1 MTDFLLIAIII
12 ILLINTQHNE
22 KTIDPI
28 GHRIEKIET
37 LLSNLREDTHF
48 IAEKVTSIEF
58 NTEKSKKENKE

>member
-12 ILLINTQHNE
+12 ILLINIQHNK
-22 KTIDPI
+22 KTIDSI
-28 GHRIEKIET
+28 NRIEEIET

-58 NTEKSKKENKE
+58 NTEKSKEENKE